1 LPHTNAKRSSEKT
14 GIKTNSR
21 FLPLIRGPS
30 DLKNLE
36 FSQLHDLAAEIRSV
50 IIETVMRNGGHLAS
64 NLGVVELTI
73 ALHRV
78 FDSSADKIVW
88 DVGHQCYAHKLLT
101 GRAGD
106 FATLR
111 QKNGLA
117 GFPKRSE
124 SVHDAFDTGH
134 ASTSISAAL
143 GILAGKQQQ
152 GLKNRVVAVIGD
164 GALTGGLA
172 YEALSHAGQLQ
183 LPLIIILNDNRM
195 AIGPNVGSL
204 SRHLSRLTMKSHYQ
218 TFRRTF
224 DRTVKKIP
232 YIGEI
237 LFKSIVRLKRAVK
250 AVFYTNN
257 FFVDLGFEYVG
268 PVDGHNIRDLEQV
281 LQDVRAL
288 ERPVVVHVTTR
299 KGKGDDKAENDPS
312 AFHGV
317 EAVCALPDTPGGLFT
332 GTYTQAFSD
341 AITAAARRDSR
352 IVAITAAMEK
362 GAGLSSFKKEFPDR
376 FFDVGIAEGHAVTF
390 AAGLAS
396 AGAKPVAALYSTF
409 MQRAVDQVIHDV
421 ALQNLPVVFAV
432 DRAGFVG
439 GDGETHQGLF
449 DISLFRSVPN
459 LAILCPATAPE
470 LALMLNWALD
480 RNAPAIIRYPKAQ
493 IRLPLITTTTIE
505 SESPVES
512 PLENGR
518 GIYLYP
524 DKTRPAPLRV
534 DICIAFTG
542 GLLAEA
548 DTAARALAERGIPC
562 ALYNLRFIKPLD
574 EAYLA
579 EQINRFKAFIIA
591 EEGVS
596 CGSFAEYAASLAHQH
611 ACKTKIVPL
620 TAPDTFLPQATRAE
634 LLESAALTATQIAE
648 TAAQIYNAL

>member
-1 LPHTNAKRSSEKT
+1 
-14 GIKTNSR
+14 
-21 FLPLIRGPS
+21 LPLVCGPS
-30 DLKNLE
+30 DLKNLD
-36 FSQLHDLAAEIRSV
+36 FSQLYDLAAEVRSV

-73 ALHRV
+73 AIHRV
-78 FDSSADKIVW
+78 FDSPKDKIVW

-143 GILAGKQQQ
+143 GILAGEV
-152 GLKNRVVAVIGD
+152 LRDAHNRVVAVIGD

-204 SRHLSRLTMKSHYQ
+204 SRHLSQLTMKSRYQ
-218 TFRRTF
+218 SFRRTF

-232 YIGEI
+232 HVGEM
-237 LFKSIVRLKRAVK
+237 LFKGIVRLKRAVK

-268 PVDGHNIRDLEQV
+268 PVDGHNLRHLEQV
-281 LQDVRAL
+281 LQDVRML
-288 ERPVVVHVTTR
+288 ERPVVVHVITR

-317 EAVCALPDTPGGLFT
+317 EAINTLSGTPADTPGGMFA
-332 GTYTQAFSD
+332 GTFTQAFSD
-341 AITAAARRDSR
+341 AVTAAARRDSR

-390 AAGLAS
+390 AAGLAA
-396 AGAKPVAALYSTF
+396 AGAKPVAAIYSTF

-449 DISLFRSVPN
+449 DISMFRSVPN

-470 LALMLNWALD
+470 LALMLDWALD
-480 RNAPAIIRYPKAQ
+480 RNAPTIIRYPKAQ
-493 IRLPLITTTTIE
+493 TRF
-505 SESPVES
+505 PVATNCP

-518 GIYLYP
+518 GVYLK
-524 DKTRPAPLRV
+524 DETRSDPPPAAL
-534 DICIAFTG
+534 CLAFSG
-542 GLLAEA
+542 GLFAEA
-548 DTAARALAERGIPC
+548 DAAAHILAERGIPC
-562 ALYNLRFIKPLD
+562 ALYNLRFIKPVD
-574 EAYLA
+574 EAYLI
-579 EQINRFKAFIIA
+579 EQMSRFKAFIIA

-596 CGSFAEYAASLAHQH
+596 SGSFAEYAASLAHQ
-611 ACKTKIVPL
+611 CGCQTKIVPL
-620 TAPDTFLPQATRAE
+620 TAPDRFYPQATRPE
-634 LLESAALTATQIAE
+634 LLETAALSAAKIAE
-648 TAAQIYNAL
+648 TAAQIYSAL